1 MSNKHTSLDFLQAV
15 YLNETLPLPVRSRA
29 AIEAAPLRTS
39 KALTAVAVGHLTGV
53 WSRSERFQL
62 FLILIALLVRPVRCG
77 SGTDLCSVS

>member
-29 AIEAAPLRTS
+29 AIEAAPYEHP
-39 KALTAVAVGHLTGV
+39 KLTAVAVGHLTGV

-77 SGTDLCSVS
+77 SATYVL

>member
-29 AIEAAPLRTS
+29 AIEAAPYEHP
-39 KALTAVAVGHLTGV
+39 KLTAVAVGHLTGV